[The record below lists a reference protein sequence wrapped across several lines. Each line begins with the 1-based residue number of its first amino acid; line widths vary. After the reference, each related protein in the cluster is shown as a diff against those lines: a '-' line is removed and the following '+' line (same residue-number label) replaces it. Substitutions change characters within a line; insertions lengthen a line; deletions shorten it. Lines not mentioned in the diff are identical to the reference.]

1 MMIQHY
7 QLKRVIHMNLSE
19 IMIKSNYYNMFIPSF
34 LIKPGHLKISKNM
47 LSGKL
52 IIEQTNLDS
61 AFFSLTDLYTKFYFI
76 IGIISRTMADSTE
89 RILSIQSHVVSG
101 YVGNKSAT
109 FPLQLLG
116 FETDCINSVQFSNH
130 TGYDKGVKGQRLNDV
145 ELWDLIDGLE
155 ANGLDNYS
163 HIINGYIGKD
173 TFLRKLAQVIK
184 KLKGRNPN
192 LMYVCD
198 PVMGDSEPVGWY
210 VPKELLPIY
219 RDEILPLCDICVP
232 NQFEVEML
240 SGCQIT
246 DEKSAFNAIEKL
258 HDMGVK
264 VVVLSSTDSNVNPD
278 ESKLKCLASRRVVKP
293 MTTVVDETSSDS
305 KFEYERYKI
314 EFPKLPL
321 PFVGS
326 GDLFT
331 ALLTAWLT
339 RSGNNDWPHNMN
351 IPLALE
357 KTIATMQA
365 VLNRTLKHYELSTT
379 NNGSKLQ
386 NGACATTTRVPAMAH
401 K

>member
-1 MMIQHY
+1 
-7 QLKRVIHMNLSE
+7 
-19 IMIKSNYYNMFIPSF
+19 
-34 LIKPGHLKISKNM
+34 M
-47 LSGKL
+47 LSRTSYIYQKL
-52 IIEQTNLDS
+52 YHLNL
-61 AFFSLTDLYTKFYFI
+61 TKNVLQ
-76 IGIISRTMADSTE
+76 GIVARTMADSTE

-145 ELWDLIDGLE
+145 ELLDLIEGLE
-155 ANGLDNYS
+155 SNGLDNYS

-173 TFLRKLAQVIK
+173 TFLRKLAHVIR
-184 KLKGRNPN
+184 KLKDRNPS

-240 SGCQIT
+240 SGCKIT
-246 DEKSAFNAIEKL
+246 DEMSAFRAIEKL
-258 HDMGVK
+258 HDIGVK

-278 ESKLKCLASRRVVKP
+278 ESKLKCLASRRISRSIAVGLNAN
-293 MTTVVDETSSDS
+293 SDYDHQ
-305 KFEYERYKI
+305 YERYRI

-339 RSGNNDWPHNMN
+339 RSGNSDWPSNMN
-351 IPLALE
+351 IPVALE
-357 KTIATMQA
+357 KTIGTMQA
-365 VLNRTLKHYELSTT
+365 VLNRTLKHYENCAVSDSTRMQKAAAKEL
-379 NNGSKLQ
+379 KLIQ
-386 NGACATTTRVPAMAH
+386 SRDDILDPIITYRAERVTL
-401 K
+401 